1 LGVGRQYLAAV
12 EAFETLFVG
21 MVMPIDVSGQ
31 KKGGPRAALGIPRAP
46 V

>member
-21 MVMPIDVSGQ
+21 MVMPTYSGEV
-31 KKGGPRAALGIPRAP
+31 LGWA
-46 V
+46 